1 MTPLRAASA
10 ALRAGGLVAFPTDTV
25 YGIGALLGDAAAV
38 RRLYALKGRAPG
50 KPVAIC
56 VPTADDIGCYARTC
70 FGSGARARASGA
82 ALAALLP
89 GPVTVVLERLPGLPA
104 HLNTGHRLVG
114 VRVPD
119 HPLAVALA
127 QQCGGALAL
136 SSANE
141 SGATGAAG
149 APGSPQAF
157 RALWPGLGA
166 VLGED
171 GALLHPAAGAA
182 AAAAATST
190 TTAAATTTTTTA
202 AAAAAAAAAAPSPA
216 DGARPPQPPL
226 PSTVVDLSVP
236 GRYRVL
242 RNGAQLQQTV
252 ATLDALG
259 CLAMS

>member
-70 FGSGARARASGA
+70 FGSGARALASGA

-182 AAAAATST
+182 AAAAA
-190 TTAAATTTTTTA
+190 
-202 AAAAAAAAAAPSPA
+202 AAAPSPA

-259 CLAMS
+259 CMAMS